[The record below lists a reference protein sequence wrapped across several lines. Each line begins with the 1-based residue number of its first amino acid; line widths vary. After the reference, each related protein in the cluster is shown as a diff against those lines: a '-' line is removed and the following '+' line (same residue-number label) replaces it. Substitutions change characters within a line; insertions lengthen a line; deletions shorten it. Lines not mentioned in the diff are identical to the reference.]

1 MRKLDRGDLVR
12 FADGACRRVL
22 CIEGMLWIT
31 QAGDARD
38 HFLGP
43 GEALVLDHCLATL
56 IEACDSAIL
65 RIDLLPRSAPRRG
78 WTPAGHGACRT
89 APE

>member
-1 MRKLDRGDLVR
+1 MLKLDRGDLVR
-12 FADGACRRVL
+12 FADGACRKVL

-31 QAGDARD
+31 QAGDPRD

-43 GEALVLDHCLATL
+43 GESLILEHCIAAL
-56 IEACDSAIL
+56 IEACDSAML
-65 RIDLLPRSAPRRG
+65 RIDVLPAPDPRRS
-78 WTPAGHGACRT
+78 WRLVGHDACRT